1 MTKELSAKEKKKLE
15 KAARRA
21 KVVGDKGVDVEAK
34 KAEAMRKKEE
44 AMKKK
49 QEEVPARQASPV
61 PKESFLTRPTVL
73 ISFTG
78 GITRA
83 SSCSAPS

>member
-21 KVVGDKGVDVEAK
+21 KVVGDKGVDGEAV

-44 AMKKK
+44 SMMRQ
-49 QEEVPARQASPV
+49 QEAQIRQPSPV
-61 PKESFLTRPTVL
+61 PKESLKFAVL
-73 ISFTG
+73 
-78 GITRA
+78 
-83 SSCSAPS
+83 SS

>member
-21 KVVGDKGVDVEAK
+21 KVVGDKGVDGEAI

-44 AMKKK
+44 SMKRQ
-49 QEEVPARQASPV
+49 QEAQIRQPSPV
-61 PKESFLTRPTVL
+61 PKESLKSAVL
-73 ISFTG
+73 
-78 GITRA
+78 
-83 SSCSAPS
+83 SS